1 MFGLKVIYWYL
12 IFSKWNISYAYFY
25 YLLMFVYLRQI
36 ILIWINY
43 KKKQIYRI
51 EFDLNNCELRVD
63 IFRINNLAAEFESAT
78 IDLPKIIE
86 VTIEPS
92 LSEYLVWIN
101 STEIQT
107 QILNAQKKFKSDN
120 GYKTKLCIGR
130 YTKEKHANKMK
141 QLLLNL
147 KTECSN

>member
-1 MFGLKVIYWYL
+1 MKH
-12 IFSKWNISYAYFY
+12 
-25 YLLMFVYLRQI
+25 LLC
-36 ILIWINY
+36 ILLLFPNLCLSQTNHINLNKLQ
-43 KKKQIYRI
+43 KKTNNRI
-51 EFDLNNCELRVD
+51 EFDPNNCELRVD
-63 IFRINNLAAEFESAT
+63 IFRINNSVMEFESAT
-78 IDLPKIIE
+78 IDLPKTIE

-147 KTECSN
+147 KKECSN

>member
-1 MFGLKVIYWYL
+1 MKHLLFIVLLFTNVC
-12 IFSKWNISYAYFY
+12 ISQTNHID
-25 YLLMFVYLRQI
+25 LNKLQ
-36 ILIWINY
+36 
-43 KKKQIYRI
+43 KKTNNRI
-51 EFDLNNCELRVD
+51 EFDLDNCNLQVD
-63 IFRINNLAAEFESAT
+63 MFRINNSVMEFESAN

-101 STEIQT
+101 STEMQT

-130 YTKEKHANKMK
+130 YT
-141 QLLLNL
+141 
-147 KTECSN
+147 